1 MFTGLSVTLGKVFS
15 KDAYNRG
22 LSSESPLWQPWIKP
36 AVILEQVWNT
46 APYLRDRPAEPA
58 PEGVRLMD
66 LGAGPLGFL
75 AILQHGDRIE
85 RPTRRSEQLEDY
97 FALCL
102 SAHHATVATFVPT
115 DVDTKIRG
123 LLWRETRDPAVLGRM
138 LHLTLEM
145 AHWTLKGISTRVD
158 EVANSGP
165 VSGHD
170 GERLGVLSGGLGR
183 MLATGAVDL
192 AAKAEAAIDEELDR
206 EAVAF
211 RIALHEPGQELL
223 AMRLAMSLTH
233 NVGDLD
239 QGISFWEGVPD
250 DAPAKA
256 RFHRLA
262 HENTQP
268 YQGSFAAAAAIYK
281 TALAAEGHRHYPL
294 RPIRGLRQSADLL
307 LPLGP
312 CLDDWGALVGRHP
325 ALSPADRVEVLS
337 ALVTGCKKVPNQ
349 QGYFRA
355 LAGWHEAASRTYD
368 VAANDAPSGVQK
380 LMREA
385 TFRQMVAVPRV
396 SFESMLRKKVVA
408 VRKRN

>member
-1 MFTGLSVTLGKVFS
+1 M
-15 KDAYNRG
+15 
-22 LSSESPLWQPWIKP
+22 
-36 AVILEQVWNT
+36 ILDQVWNT
-46 APYLRDRPAEPA
+46 APFLRDRPAGPA
-58 PEGVRLMD
+58 PAGVRLID
-66 LGAGPLGFL
+66 LGSGPFGFL
-75 AILQHGDRIE
+75 TILQNADRIE
-85 RPTRRSEQLEDY
+85 QSPGRAGQLEDY

-123 LLWRETRDPAVLGRM
+123 LLWRETRDPAVLGR
-138 LHLTLEM
+138 LLDLTLEM
-145 AHWTLKGISTRVD
+145 GRWTLKGISTRVD

-170 GERLGVLSGGLGR
+170 GERLGALAGALGR
-183 MLATGAVDL
+183 MIALGHTEL
-192 AAKAEAAIDEELDR
+192 AAKTEAAIDEELER

-211 RIALHEPGQELL
+211 RIALQEPGQELL
-223 AMRLAMSLTH
+223 ALRLAMSLTH

-239 QGISFWEGVPD
+239 QGISFWEGL
-250 DAPAKA
+250 PADPPTKA

-262 HENTQP
+262 HENTRP
-268 YQGSFAAAAAIYK
+268 YQGTFAAAASIYK
-281 TALAAEGHRHYPL
+281 AALAAEGHRHYPL
-294 RPIRGLRQSADLL
+294 RPIRALRQSADLL

-325 ALSPADRVEVLS
+325 ALTAADRVEVLS

-355 LAGWHEAASRTYD
+355 LAGWHEAASRTYE
-368 VAANDAPSGVQK
+368 VATSDAPNGVQK

-385 TFRQMVAVPRV
+385 AFRQTVAVPRV
-396 SFESMLRKKVVA
+396 SFESMVSLQSRVTAKFA
-408 VRKRN
+408 SLISHN

>member
-1 MFTGLSVTLGKVFS
+1 M
-15 KDAYNRG
+15 
-22 LSSESPLWQPWIKP
+22 WQSWIKP
-36 AVILEQVWNT
+36 AVILDQVWNT
-46 APYLRDRPAEPA
+46 APFLRDREAGEVA
-58 PEGVRLMD
+58 ATARLIN
-66 LGAGPLGFL
+66 LGDGPLGFL
-75 AILQHGDRIE
+75 KILQHAGQIE
-85 RPTRRSEQLEDY
+85 LASTRAEQLEDY

-123 LLWRETRDPAVLGRM
+123 LLWRESRDPAVLGR
-138 LHLTLEM
+138 LLDLTLQM
-145 AHWTLKGISTRVD
+145 GNWTLKGISTRVD
-158 EVANSGP
+158 EVLNSGP

-170 GERLGVLSGGLGR
+170 GERLGALAGGLGR
-183 MLATGAVDL
+183 MIMIGDVDL
-192 AAKAEAAIDEELDR
+192 TAKAEAAIDTELER

-223 AMRLAMSLTH
+223 VLRLAMSLTH

-239 QGISFWEGVPD
+239 QGISFWDGKGMAHPSKE
-250 DAPAKA
+250 

-262 HENTQP
+262 HENQRA
-268 YQGSFAAAAAIYK
+268 YQGSFAAAAAIYRV
-281 TALAAEGHRHYPL
+281 ALASEGHRHYPL

-325 ALSPADRVEVLS
+325 ALTPSDRVEVLS

-355 LAGWHEAASRTYD
+355 LAGWREAAGRSYD
-368 VAANDAPSGVQK
+368 IATNDSPNAVQK

-385 TFRQMVAVPRV
+385 TFRQTVAIPRV
-396 SFESMLRKKVVA
+396 SFESMMRKKVIA
-408 VRKRN
+408 VRQAN

>member
-1 MFTGLSVTLGKVFS
+1 M
-15 KDAYNRG
+15 
-22 LSSESPLWQPWIKP
+22 WQSWIKP
-36 AVILEQVWNT
+36 TVILEQVWNT
-46 APYLRDRPAEPA
+46 APFLRDRETGEVPATS
-58 PEGVRLMD
+58 RLMN

-75 AILQHGDRIE
+75 KILQHAGQIE
-85 RPTRRSEQLEDY
+85 LASTRAEQLEDY

-123 LLWRETRDPAVLGRM
+123 LLWRESREPAVLGR
-138 LHLTLEM
+138 LLDLTLQM
-145 AHWTLKGISTRVD
+145 GNWTLKGISTRVD
-158 EVANSGP
+158 EVLSSGP

-170 GERLGVLSGGLGR
+170 GERLGALAGGLGR
-183 MLATGAVDL
+183 LIMIGEPGLTTGL
-192 AAKAEAAIDEELDR
+192 TAKAEAAIDSELER

-223 AMRLAMSLTH
+223 ALRLAMSLTH

-239 QGISFWEGVPD
+239 QGISFWDGKGMAHPSKE
-250 DAPAKA
+250 

-262 HENTQP
+262 HENQRP
-268 YQGSFAAAAAIYK
+268 YQGSFAAAAAIYRA
-281 TALAAEGHRHYPL
+281 ALASEGHRHYPL

-325 ALSPADRVEVLS
+325 ALTPADRVEVLS

-355 LAGWHEAASRTYD
+355 LAGWREAAGRSYD
-368 VAANDAPSGVQK
+368 IATTDSPNAVQK

-396 SFESMLRKKVVA
+396 SFESMMRKKVIA
-408 VRKRN
+408 VRQAN

>member
-1 MFTGLSVTLGKVFS
+1 M
-15 KDAYNRG
+15 
-22 LSSESPLWQPWIKP
+22 WQGWIKP

-46 APYLRDRPAEPA
+46 APFLRDRDAGPASNSA
-58 PEGVRLMD
+58 RLID
-66 LGAGPLGFL
+66 LGTGPLGFL
-75 AILQHGDRIE
+75 RILQNAGQIDLAGK
-85 RPTRRSEQLEDY
+85 RSEQLEDY

-123 LLWRETRDPAVLGRM
+123 LLWRETRDPAVLSR
-138 LHLTLEM
+138 LLDLTLEM
-145 AHWTLKGISTRVD
+145 GRWTLKGISTRAD

-170 GERLGVLSGGLGR
+170 GERLGTLAGALGR
-183 MLATGAVDL
+183 CLSVGDGALAM
-192 AAKAEAAIDEELDR
+192 KAEEAIDEELNR

-211 RIALHEPGQELL
+211 RIALHEPGQELVAL
-223 AMRLAMSLTH
+223 RLAMSLTH

-239 QGISFWEGVPD
+239 QGISFWDG
-250 DAPAKA
+250 KA
-256 RFHRLA
+256 MAHPSKERFHRLA
-262 HENTQP
+262 HENHRP
-268 YQGSFAAAAAIYK
+268 FQGTFAAAASIYK
-281 TALAAEGHRHYPL
+281 SALAAEGHRHYPL

-325 ALSPADRVEVLS
+325 ALSPSDRVEVLS

-355 LAGWHEAASRTYD
+355 LAGWREAAGRTFE
-368 VAANDAPSGVQK
+368 VAAHDAPNAVQK

-385 TFRQMVAVPRV
+385 SFRQTMAVPRV
-396 SFESMLRKKVVA
+396 SFESMLRKKVVV
-408 VRKRN
+408 VRQAN

>member
-1 MFTGLSVTLGKVFS
+1 MV
-15 KDAYNRG
+15 
-22 LSSESPLWQPWIKP
+22 P
-36 AVILEQVWNT
+36 T
-46 APYLRDRPAEPA
+46 A
-58 PEGVRLMD
+58 RLMD

-75 AILQHGDRIE
+75 KILQHAGQIE
-85 RPTRRSEQLEDY
+85 LASTRAEQLEDY

-123 LLWRETRDPAVLGRM
+123 LLWRESRDPAVLGH
-138 LHLTLEM
+138 LLNLTLQM
-145 AHWTLKGISTRVD
+145 GNWTLKGISTRVD
-158 EVANSGP
+158 EVLNSGP

-170 GERLGVLSGGLGR
+170 GERLGALAGGLGR
-183 MLATGAVDL
+183 MIMIGDADL
-192 AAKAEAAIDEELDR
+192 TEKAEAAIDTELER

-223 AMRLAMSLTH
+223 ALRLAMSLTH

-239 QGISFWEGVPD
+239 QGISFWDGKGMAHPSKE
-250 DAPAKA
+250 
-256 RFHRLA
+256 RFNRLA
-262 HENTQP
+262 HENQRP
-268 YQGSFAAAAAIYK
+268 YQGSFSAAAAIYRV
-281 TALAAEGHRHYPL
+281 ALASEGHRHYPL

-325 ALSPADRVEVLS
+325 VLSPSDRVEVLS

-355 LAGWHEAASRTYD
+355 LAGWREAAGRSYD
-368 VAANDAPSGVQK
+368 IATNDSPNAVQK

-385 TFRQMVAVPRV
+385 TFRQTVAVPRV
-396 SFESMLRKKVVA
+396 SFESMMRKKVIA
-408 VRKRN
+408 VRQAN

>member
-1 MFTGLSVTLGKVFS
+1 M
-15 KDAYNRG
+15 
-22 LSSESPLWQPWIKP
+22 LWREWIKP

-46 APYLRDRPAEPA
+46 APFLRERESGPAA
-58 PEGVRLMD
+58 KSARLME
-66 LGAGPLGFL
+66 LGGGPLGFL
-75 AILQHGDRIE
+75 RILQHGEQIE
-85 RPTRRSEQLEDY
+85 QAAMRSEQLEDY

-138 LHLTLEM
+138 LDLTLQM
-145 AHWTLKGISTRVD
+145 GLWTLKGISTRVD

-170 GERLGVLSGGLGR
+170 GERLGTLAGALGR
-183 MLATGAVDL
+183 AVSIGDAALAT
-192 AAKAEAAIDEELDR
+192 KAEEAIDTELER

-211 RIALHEPGQELL
+211 RMALHEPGQELTAL
-223 AMRLAMSLTH
+223 RLAMSLTH

-239 QGISFWEGVPD
+239 QGISFWDGR
-250 DAPAKA
+250 AMALPAKE

-262 HENTQP
+262 HENQRP
-268 YQGSFAAAAAIYK
+268 FQGTFAAAASIYK
-281 TALAAEGHRHYPL
+281 SALASEGHRHYPL
-294 RPIRGLRQSADLL
+294 RPIRGLRQSPDLL

-325 ALSPADRVEVLS
+325 ALSVGDRAEVLA

-355 LAGWHEAASRTYD
+355 LAGWREAAGRTYEKA
-368 VAANDAPSGVQK
+368 VSDAPNAVQK

-385 TFRQMVAVPRV
+385 AFRQTVAVPRV
-396 SFESMLRKKVVA
+396 SFESMLRKKVIA
-408 VRKRN
+408 VRQSN